1 MICMGSRSVLQKH
14 DIDLEIEIAL
24 SVIQT
29 EMLMWDC
36 DRYARFQIG
45 EG

>member
-24 SVIQT
+24 SVIRDVG
-29 EMLMWDC
+29 L
-36 DRYARFQIG
+36 
-45 EG
+45 